1 MGDDLNAT
9 NDSWEQLPDD
19 LRRAAE
25 AQLEAG
31 ESPLAWLELDLDTR
45 LHYARGLLVLTPSR
59 LLDIGPARG
68 LSRFSSQ
75 RKWDCPP

>member
-1 MGDDLNAT
+1 MNAT

-25 AQLEAG
+25 TQLAVG
-31 ESPLAWLELDLDTR
+31 ESPLAWLELDLNAR

-59 LLDIGPARG
+59 LLDIGSTG
-68 LSRFSSQ
+68 
-75 RKWDCPP
+75 DCPL